1 MSDENYEYQFIT
13 TVSNLAEQFAKD
25 RSFVSEIGLDECPP
39 DMVVPALEQI
49 FVFILGMYKNAKNIF
64 ASNQTLTLDEKLIKL
79 IYSRFIL
86 MPWWTEKPSDALDYS
101 KDAYENI
108 KWHADRSQRK
118 WVDMSLY
125 AKFFEVCAY
134 VLLEENFALM
144 RMISEPK
151 WDTGT
156 DSKLVTRPVL
166 SVACEGVFLHVN
178 WELDGIEVT
187 ATNIPSF
194 KGFQKW
200 KSKNTVDDWLI
211 KGELAFIYTLHKRL
225 IRDVRKNEINISP
238 EESKFFQ
245 TCPEEDFWINFI
257 QITWDTVWDNKSK
270 IDLNLSEVLR
280 LYLRIYREDIKPDIT
295 HEEEASFLELL
306 KEIFHKVDRLNSDFF
321 QQKISVSQYSLLLG
335 RLILAPDSNDGILA
349 KGQNT
354 IKQITVASRVVGVVN
369 ALRKRMPFKLV
380 KDI

>member
-1 MSDENYEYQFIT
+1 MLKGAFKRGDTTPSD
-13 TVSNLAEQFAKD
+13 AEKEAMPHSTAVF
-25 RSFVSEIGLDECPP
+25 G
-39 DMVVPALEQI
+39 
-49 FVFILGMYKNAKNIF
+49 FILGMYKNAKNIF

-108 KWHADRSQRK
+108 KWHSDRSQRR

-134 VLLEENFALM
+134 VLLDENIALM

-156 DSKLVTRPVL
+156 DSILVTRPVL
-166 SVACEGVFLHVN
+166 SVACECVFLHVN
-178 WELDGIEVT
+178 WELDSVEVT

-194 KGFQKW
+194 KGFRKW

-211 KGELAFIYTLHKRL
+211 KGELAFIYILHKRL
-225 IRDVRKNEINISP
+225 IRDGCKNESNFSP
-238 EESKFFQ
+238 EGFKFIQ
-245 TCPEEDFWINFI
+245 TPEEDFWINYV

-280 LYLRIYREDIKPDIT
+280 LYLRIYRADIKPDMT
-295 HEEEASFLELL
+295 PEEEGDFLELL
-306 KEIFHKVDRLNSDFF
+306 KETFYKVDRLNSDFF
-321 QQKISVSQYSLLLG
+321 QQKISVSQYSLLL
-335 RLILAPDSNDGILA
+335 
-349 KGQNT
+349 
-354 IKQITVASRVVGVVN
+354 
-369 ALRKRMPFKLV
+369 
-380 KDI
+380 